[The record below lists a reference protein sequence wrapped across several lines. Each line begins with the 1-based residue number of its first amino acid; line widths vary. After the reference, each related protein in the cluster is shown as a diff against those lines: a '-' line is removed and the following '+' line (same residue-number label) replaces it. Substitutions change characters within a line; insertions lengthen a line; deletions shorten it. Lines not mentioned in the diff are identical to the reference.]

1 MIEDR
6 KVAVATHNI
15 TAWYLKAKLKPDAPQ
30 TSLVADYDDDGEAHA
45 GGRLLHLVTMAAVE
59 GVAVMVRHFF
69 SLFFINYVPFR
80 RSHDGTVASN

>member
-69 SLFFINYVPFR
+69 LSFYINNVPFR